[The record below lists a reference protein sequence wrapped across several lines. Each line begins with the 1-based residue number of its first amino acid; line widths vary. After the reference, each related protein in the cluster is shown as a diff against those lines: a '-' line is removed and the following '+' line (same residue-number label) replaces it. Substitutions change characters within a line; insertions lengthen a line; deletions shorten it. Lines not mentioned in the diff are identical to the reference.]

1 MALWGNKDFVY
12 GDGTI
17 AVNLDTK
24 KIVGT
29 ATTFS
34 TAGIST
40 GNVVT
45 VGSGATFGYA
55 IVSAVD
61 SNTVLSIFD
70 TDNFVSGVT
79 TVAAGAAYYIT
90 EEPIYAHG
98 DSKYDAPQAKAGG
111 AGINTVTTDI
121 FGIDAAEAGV
131 ARSTAY
137 EVAHQGWVGVQT
149 YTDMHGNLRVKSET
163 LVAMGI
169 ANDLDEDDTQY
180 ADS

>member
-29 ATTFS
+29 GTTFT
-34 TAGIST
+34 TAGITT

-45 VGSGATFGYA
+45 VGAGATFGYA
-55 IVSAVD
+55 AVTAVD
-61 SNTVLSIFD
+61 SNTVLSIAD

-79 TVAAGAAYYIT
+79 TVAAGAEYFIS
-90 EEPIYAHG
+90 EEPVYVLG
-98 DSKYDAPQAKAGG
+98 DSKYDAPQAKTSGG
-111 AGINTVTTDI
+111 NTLTTDI
-121 FGIDAAEAGV
+121 FGLDAAEVGV
-131 ARSTAY
+131 AQSTAY

-163 LVAMGI
+163 LVAIGI
-169 ANDLDEDDTQY
+169 ANDAEDDTQY

>member
-29 ATTFS
+29 GTTFT
-34 TAGIST
+34 TAGITT

-45 VGSGATFGYA
+45 VGAAATFGYA
-55 IVSAVD
+55 AVTAVD
-61 SNTVLSIFD
+61 SNTVLSIT

-79 TVAAGAAYYIT
+79 TVAAGAEYFIS
-90 EEPIYAHG
+90 EEPVFVLG
-98 DSKYDAPQAKAGG
+98 DSKYDAPQAKTSGG
-111 AGINTVTTDI
+111 NTLTTDI
-121 FGIDAAEAGV
+121 FGLDAAEVGV
-131 ARSTAY
+131 ARSTVY
-137 EVAHQGWVGVQT
+137 EVAHQGWVGVTT
-149 YTDMHGNLRVKSET
+149 YVDMHGTLRVKSET
-163 LVAMGI
+163 LCALGI
-169 ANDLDEDDTQY
+169 TNDADDDTQY

>member
-29 ATTFS
+29 GTTFT
-34 TAGIST
+34 TAGITT
-40 GNVVT
+40 GNVIT
-45 VGSGATFGYA
+45 VGAAATFGYA
-55 IVSAVD
+55 AVTAVD
-61 SNTVLSIFD
+61 SNTVLSIT

-79 TVAAGAAYYIT
+79 TVAAGAAYFIS
-90 EEPIYAHG
+90 EEPVFVLG

-111 AGINTVTTDI
+111 SGINTVTTDI
-121 FGIDAAEAGV
+121 FGIDAAEVGV
-131 ARSTAY
+131 AQSTAY

-149 YTDMHGNLRVKSET
+149 YTDMHGKLRVKSET
-163 LVAMGI
+163 LCALGI
-169 ANDLDEDDTQY
+169 TNDADDDTQY

>member
-29 ATTFS
+29 GTTFT
-34 TAGIST
+34 TAGITT

-45 VGSGATFGYA
+45 VGAAATFGYA
-55 IVSAVD
+55 AVTAVD
-61 SNTVLSIFD
+61 SNTVLSIT

-79 TVAAGAAYYIT
+79 TVAAGAAYFIS
-90 EEPIYAHG
+90 EEPVYVLG

-163 LVAMGI
+163 LVAIGI
-169 ANDLDEDDTQY
+169 ANDADDDTQY